1 MPTTLLQEAEAEG
14 LLWSQIQLEYNSSRT
29 SGLHSETLLFSNWV
43 CVWNVLLTLS
53 SYIQFI
59 SFFFFKRLLSSKL
72 TNSTETLWLPMYGH
86 DCLGDYKEK
95 KTVIPAKR
103 WQPTICDV
111 GIGASDGIG
120 VTCTSCSMEL
130 RDRACVQCV
139 MDTEGTRLSAVTCVH
154 FKYVQ
159 FILNYTSRSC
169 KQLGNFWK
177 VTTTNYGN
185 TESTSV
191 CCFK

>member
-1 MPTTLLQEAEAEG
+1 MSTTLPSRGWGRRIAVISNPVWVQSLQDIRATQWDPPCLKLG
-14 LLWSQIQLEYNSSRT
+14 
-29 SGLHSETLLFSNWV
+29 

-53 SYIQFI
+53 SYIQF
-59 SFFFFKRLLSSKL
+59 SFLIFKRLLPSKL
-72 TNSTETLWLPMYGH
+72 INSMKTLWLPMYGH

-111 GIGASDGIG
+111 GTGASDGTG
-120 VTCTSCSMEL
+120 VTCTPCSTEL
-130 RDRACVQCV
+130 WDRACVQCV
-139 MDTEGTRLSAVTCVH
+139 IDTEGRRLSAVTCVH

-159 FILNYTSRSC
+159 FILNYTSCIC